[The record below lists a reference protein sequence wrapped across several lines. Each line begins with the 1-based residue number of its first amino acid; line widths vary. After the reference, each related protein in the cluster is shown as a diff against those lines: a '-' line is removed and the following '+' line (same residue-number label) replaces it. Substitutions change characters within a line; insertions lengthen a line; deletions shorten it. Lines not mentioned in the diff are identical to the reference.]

1 MATERNWAGTYAYGA
16 KALHRPS
23 TLEALQEIV
32 ARAPKVRALGSRHSF
47 SGIGDSEELVSVDG
61 LPPEIVV
68 DAAASTV
75 SCGGGVRY
83 GELARALHAQGLAL
97 HNLASLPH
105 ISVAGAV
112 ATGTHGSGDAC
123 GNLATAVAGLTLVT
137 SGGDVVEATRADP
150 DFEGMVVNLGALG
163 VVTRLTLDVE
173 PAYEVRQQV
182 FERLPWEALLEVD
195 AIMSTGYSVS
205 AFTHFG
211 PVAEMVWVKSRGQ
224 DAPVPARDL
233 FGAVAASDHRHPIAG
248 MDATAATPQMGVA
261 GPWFERLPHFRMEF
275 TPSAG
280 DELQSEYL
288 VGREHAADALQ
299 AVRSLAADIQ
309 PLLQVGEVRTIAG
322 DELWMSPHYGRDS
335 IGIHFTWKPDQP
347 AVERVLMRIEAALAP
362 FSARPNWGKL
372 FLMDAA
378 AIAAYYERLPD
389 FRRLAERLDP
399 RGAFRNGWLEQ
410 HVLGGE

>member
-1 MATERNWAGTYAYGA
+1 
-16 KALHRPS
+16 
-23 TLEALQEIV
+23 
-32 ARAPKVRALGSRHSF
+32 
-47 SGIGDSEELVSVDG
+47 
-61 LPPEIVV
+61 
-68 DAAASTV
+68 
-75 SCGGGVRY
+75 
-83 GELARALHAQGLAL
+83 
-97 HNLASLPH
+97 
-105 ISVAGAV
+105 
-112 ATGTHGSGDAC
+112 
-123 GNLATAVAGLTLVT
+123 VAGLTLVT

-150 DFEGMVVNLGALG
+150 DFEGLVVNLGALG
-163 VVTRLTLDVE
+163 VVTRLALDVE
-173 PAYEVRQQV
+173 PAYEVRQRV
-182 FERLPWEALLEVD
+182 FERLPWEAVLEVD

-224 DAPVPARDL
+224 DAPVGDL
-233 FGAVAASDHRHPIAG
+233 FGAVPASDHRHPLAG

-261 GPWFERLPHFRMEF
+261 GPWFERLPHFRMDF

-299 AVRSLAADIQ
+299 AVRSEASDIQ
-309 PLLQVGEVRTIAG
+309 PLLQVAEIRTIAG
-322 DELWMSPHYGRDS
+322 DKLWMSPHYGRDS

-362 FSARPNWGKL
+362 FSARPHWGKL

-378 AIAAYYERLPD
+378 AIASRYERLPD

-399 RGAFRNGWLEQ
+399 RGAFRNGWLER